1 MIGAFSAVKKGHMNP
16 DAKLYIDPELT
27 RNVLKHFLRDEIRKV
42 GFEKAIIGLSG
53 GVDSAVS
60 CTLAAQ
66 AIGAHNVLAVRMPY
80 TASSPDSLEHAQMI
94 VDALGIPSET
104 IDITPMVDP
113 LFERLP
119 DIDAKRKGNVMA
131 RERMIILYDRSAA
144 LGGLVVGT
152 SNKTELLLGY
162 GTLFGDMASAVNPI
176 GDLYKTQVRRLA
188 AHLGVPQP
196 IIDKSPSA
204 DLWAGQTDEGEMGV
218 TYKEVDRL
226 LVMLIDERYTPAE
239 AVESGFDARF
249 VERVWRMV
257 RVSHFKRRGPIIA
270 KLSSRTI
277 GVDFN
282 YLRDWGY

>member
-1 MIGAFSAVKKGHMNP
+1 MDP
-16 DAKLYIDPELT
+16 DAKLNIDPELT
-27 RNVLKHFLRDEIRKV
+27 RSVLKHFLRDEIRKV
-42 GFEKAIIGLSG
+42 GFEKAVIGLSG
-53 GVDSAVS
+53 GVDSAVA
-60 CTLAAQ
+60 CYLAAQ
-66 AIGAHNVLAVRMPY
+66 AIGAHNVLALRLPY
-80 TASSPDSLEHAQMI
+80 RASSPDSLAHAQMV
-94 VDALGIPSET
+94 VDALGVPSDT

-119 DIDAKRKGNVMA
+119 DLDARRRGNVMA
-131 RERMIILYDRSAA
+131 RQRMIVLYDRSAA
-144 LGGLVVGT
+144 IGGLVVGT

-162 GTLFGDMASAVNPI
+162 GTLFGDMAAAVNPL

-196 IIDKSPSA
+196 IIDKPPSA
-204 DLWAGQTDEGEMGV
+204 DLWAGQTDEGELGL
-218 TYKEVDRL
+218 TYADADRL
-226 LVMLIDERYTPAE
+226 LVLLVDERYTPAE
-239 AVESGFDARF
+239 AIDAGFNAKL

-257 RVSHFKRRGPIIA
+257 RVSHFKRRGSIIA

>member
-1 MIGAFSAVKKGHMNP
+1 MNP

-42 GFEKAIIGLSG
+42 GFEKAIVGLSG

-60 CTLAAQ
+60 CILAAQ

-80 TASSPDSLEHAQMI
+80 AASSPDSLRHAQQVTDM
-94 VDALGIPSET
+94 LGVASET

-119 DIDAKRKGNVMA
+119 DIDARRRGNVMA

-204 DLWAGQTDEGEMGV
+204 DLWPGQTDEGEMGI
-218 TYKEVDRL
+218 TYEEVDRL
-226 LVMLIDERYTPAE
+226 LVMLIDERYTPTE
-239 AVESGFDARF
+239 AIESGFDAKF